1 MRTVR
6 FLLFVAA
13 LSLTSIA
20 TARAAGWPSWCPLGS
35 TGNHGGSSPFTTV
48 ADHGGGSPAV
58 LTKMGSSTKRLM
70 ANTKN
75 LLTFNKSNTKA
86 NTPTVG
92 YSTQTQHKEPGFF
105 YKLFHPEP
113 PPPPQTVK
121 EWMSLEQVHP

>member
-13 LSLTSIA
+13 LGWTSNA
-20 TARAAGWPSWCPLGS
+20 TAQAAGWPSWCPFGS
-35 TGNHGGSSPFTTV
+35 HGNHSPFSSV

-58 LTKMGSSTKRLM
+58 LTKMGSSTKRLVN
-70 ANTKN
+70 NTKN
-75 LLTFNKSNTKA
+75 LLSFDRSNSKA
-86 NTPTVG
+86 SAPTVG
-92 YSTQTQHKEPGFF
+92 YSTHIQHKEPGFF
-105 YKLFHPEP
+105 YRMFHPPP